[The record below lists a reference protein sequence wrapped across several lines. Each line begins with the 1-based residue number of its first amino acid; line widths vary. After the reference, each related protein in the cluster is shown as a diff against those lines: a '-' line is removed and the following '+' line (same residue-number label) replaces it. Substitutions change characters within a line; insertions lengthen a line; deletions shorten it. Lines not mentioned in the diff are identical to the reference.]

1 MSGAKRKLLRK
12 QEPVK
17 EATYTLKQSDI
28 DRIKKD
34 ATDDAV
40 GKALILMLG
49 LPCMALRDKFG
60 FGKIRLERFTDETLD
75 LFDSFNKG
83 YITFEDCLNCLQE
96 ETGIS
101 IAEKAKQHRVV

>member
-1 MSGAKRKLLRK
+1 MSGAKKKLLKK

-17 EATYTLKQSDI
+17 EPTYTLKQSDI

-34 ATDDAV
+34 ATDEAV

-75 LFDSFNKG
+75 LFDSLNKG
-83 YITFEDCLNCLQE
+83 YITFEDCLECLHD

-101 IAEKAKQHRVV
+101 IEEKAKQRKAF